1 MTAHSGAAP
10 VVGQTQFPIWK
21 TIKLGTEK
29 TPDEYRKALK
39 EAGYRIGDW
48 ANDILNKVVVSAQVS
63 EVDLVN
69 ISVGELGFAEGAQYQ
84 DICARAVEMGSELC
98 PAEVGPALRLT
109 YKDQPPDEWLRVA
122 MEAIVELEGY
132 RGIFAVDGGYGGLW
146 LHGGRGHPGIVWDAD
161 ERFLFVRRK

>member
-29 TPDEYRKALK
+29 TPDEYRKALE

-84 DICARAVEMGSELC
+84 DTAPVRWKWARNSAPPKSVPLC
-98 PAEVGPALRLT
+98 V
-109 YKDQPPDEWLRVA
+109 
-122 MEAIVELEGY
+122 
-132 RGIFAVDGGYGGLW
+132 
-146 LHGGRGHPGIVWDAD
+146 
-161 ERFLFVRRK
+161 